1 MSMNFS
7 FDIFR
12 NTVSGGGAPRPEPE
26 APFRILVV
34 GDFSGRGN
42 RGQIEALDAR
52 TPSKVDI
59 DNFETLMAAWKTRLG
74 LRAGHEGA
82 FGVGFQ
88 ELEHFHP
95 EQIFRRVELFTALR
109 ELRTR
114 LTNPST
120 SAAAA
125 AEVRAWANAKPAST
139 VEPKPMEAA
148 ATPRSEF
155 EALLGGKVGAAP
167 AAAAGH
173 VEALIRELIR
183 PHIVPSSAPD
193 LHELVALVDETIA
206 AQMRSVL
213 HDPSFQLLEA
223 NWRNLHMLIT
233 GLETGEELQVFVL
246 DADRA
251 ELEHDVFSNGARGL
265 HALLTER
272 PRSTPGGHPWSVI
285 CLLERFG
292 GASTDAQL
300 LGGLAVCVHAS
311 GAILLAGAHDRLAG
325 ADALAR
331 TPRPEN
337 WTTTLAP
344 DDAAAWQLVRSLG
357 EASSVGL
364 ALPRVLGRLP
374 YGARTEPVDA
384 FAFEEL
390 EGAGTHENLL
400 WTNPAAHCTLVL
412 GRGFTDAGWSLD
424 PQAGGD
430 VDGLP
435 VYVPGSGPDRSAVP
449 CAEAWLTDAASQT
462 LLERGLIPVLS
473 VQHRDAVRIPRLC
486 AINGRALQ
494 ASWA

>member
-12 NTVSGGGAPRPEPE
+12 NTVSGGRTPRPEPE
-26 APFRILVV
+26 APFRILVA

-42 RGQIEALDAR
+42 RGQIEPLDVR

-59 DNFETLMAAWKTRLG
+59 DNFETLMASWKTRLG
-74 LRAGHEGA
+74 LRAGQEGA
-82 FGVGFQ
+82 FGIGFQ
-88 ELEHFHP
+88 EVEHFHP
-95 EQIFRRVELFTALR
+95 DQIFRRVELFTALR
-109 ELRTR
+109 DLRAR
-114 LTNPST
+114 LTNSST

-125 AEVRAWANAKPAST
+125 AEVRAWAHAKPASA
-139 VEPKPMEAA
+139 VEPKPMEAP

-155 EALLGGKVGAAP
+155 EALLSGRAGAAP
-167 AAAAGH
+167 TEAAGH
-173 VEALIRELIR
+173 VEALIRDLIR

-193 LHELVALVDETIA
+193 LDELVALVDQTIA
-206 AQMRSVL
+206 GQMRSVL
-213 HDPSFQLLEA
+213 HDPAFQLLEG

-246 DADRA
+246 DASRA
-251 ELEHDVFSNGARGL
+251 ELEQDVFGNGARGL

-292 GASTDAQL
+292 AASSDAQL
-300 LGGLAVCVHAS
+300 LGGLAVCAHAS
-311 GAILLAGAHDRLAG
+311 GAVLLAGAHDQLAG
-325 ADALAR
+325 TDSLVR
-331 TPRPEN
+331 HPRPEE
-337 WTTTLAP
+337 WTMRLP
-344 DDAAAWQLVRSLG
+344 SDDAAAWQLVRSLG

-374 YGARTEPVDA
+374 YGARTEQVDA

-390 EGAGTHENLL
+390 ESAGTHESLL
-400 WTNPAAHCTLVL
+400 WTNPAMHCTLLL
-412 GRGFTDAGWSLD
+412 GRAFADEGWTLD
-424 PQAGGD
+424 PQTGGD

-435 VYVPGSGPDRSAVP
+435 VYVPGTGPDRAAVP
-449 CAEAWLTDAASQT
+449 CAEAWLTDTASQR

-473 VQHRDAVRIPRLC
+473 VQHRDAVRVPRLC
-486 AINGRALQ
+486 AINGRPLE
-494 ASWA
+494 ASWS